1 MAEAL
6 AQWHARSPGG
16 ATAELTGGLRAE
28 HLRLAPATNR
38 NLSAEVSHC
47 EALGNEQLLTCRLLE
62 GDHLVQL
69 RAEPDQAL
77 VPGQTVHLE
86 VEASGWRLFDAAGE
100 AIPRPE
106 PQVLKGPE
114 PVLPHLG

>member
-6 AQWHARSPGG
+6 QQWHAQGRS
-16 ATAELTGGLRAE
+16 AELTGGLRPE

-38 NLSAEVSHC
+38 NLQAEVSHS

-69 RAEPDQAL
+69 RAAPDQWI

-86 VEASGWRLFDAAGE
+86 VEPSGWRLFDAAGE

-106 PQVLKGPE
+106 PVADKGPE
-114 PVLPHLG
+114 PVLPVIS